1 MSLNQQ
7 KWVFNYLIRE
17 KIWKKQKTIL
27 TPKCHGHRWV
37 CLLIINE
44 ITELDSSVSMTP
56 LSLSA
61 RYQWH
66 RWDWLR
72 SVDNIT
78 EFFVAKSIISTKL
91 ISYSKIYLYQG
102 QNHEENKG
110 KNISEHCPYNV
121 KRRNQ
126 WILRKDSKDVIK
138 L

>member
-44 ITELDSSVSMTP
+44 ITELDFSVSMTP
-56 LSLSA
+56 LSLSP

-66 RWDWLR
+66 RWDWLH
-72 SVDNIT
+72 SVDDIT
-78 EFFVAKSIISTKL
+78 DFLFENLLSPQNWFHIRKYIFIRVRIMKKTRAKISRNTVPIMSKGEINEFWGRI
-91 ISYSKIYLYQG
+91 
-102 QNHEENKG
+102 
-110 KNISEHCPYNV
+110 
-121 KRRNQ
+121 
-126 WILRKDSKDVIK
+126 RKM
-138 L
+138 